1 MLDKFSLIVIS
12 PEILLLVAACV
23 IALVDLGV
31 KSRLR
36 DLTYWL
42 TMATLALVAW
52 FTADYARPCTRST
65 RWWSATPWA
74 TGSSASPLWP

>member
-1 MLDKFSLIVIS
+1 MLDKSSLIIVA
-12 PEILLLVAACV
+12 PEILLLVMTCV

-42 TMATLALVAW
+42 TMGTPTRRIAT
-52 FTADYARPCTRST
+52 
-65 RWWSATPWA
+65 
-74 TGSSASPLWP
+74 